1 MRPGSPRNRR
11 TCSLGSQELQ
21 ERVPKKKKARRVP
34 MNRPTMYRHK
44 RCVKFMVQRWASRH
58 RNFSPMLR
66 TQGLRYRYADDG
78 PELAFSDLDVGRG
91 KELLLLGASGTGK
104 TTLLHLIAGMRTP
117 DGGRRPPR
125 RPAFSALPT
134 AERDVARGQHM
145 GIVFQT
151 AHFVRSLTVSE
162 NLALAQTLAGLES
175 RRGPHRIP
183 AHRSRTLHK
192 LNARVDALSVG
203 EQQRVSIARAVVHG
217 PGIILADEPTSALDD
232 TNTDAVLD
240 LLRQQASDSGA
251 ALLIVTHDQRLKDR
265 MADRVELT
273 LNPTAE

>member
-1 MRPGSPRNRR
+1 
-11 TCSLGSQELQ
+11 
-21 ERVPKKKKARRVP
+21 
-34 MNRPTMYRHK
+34 
-44 RCVKFMVQRWASRH
+44 
-58 RNFSPMLR
+58 MLR
-66 TQGLRYRYADDG
+66 TQGLRYRYADGG
-78 PELAFSDLDVGRG
+78 PEMAFPDLAVDRG
-91 KELLLLGASGTGK
+91 QELLLLGASGTGK

-117 DGGRRPPR
+117 DAGEVTLNGD
-125 RPAFSALPT
+125 AFSTLST
-134 AERDVARGQHM
+134 SDRDLARGRHM

-162 NLALAQTLAGLES
+162 NLALARTLAGLD
-175 RRGPHRIP
+175 PDPDRI
-183 AHRSRTLHK
+183 AELLAGLGLSHK

-232 TNTDAVLD
+232 VNTDAVLD
-240 LLRQQASDSGA
+240 LLRTQASEAGA

-273 LNPTAE
+273 PNPTAA

>member
-1 MRPGSPRNRR
+1 M
-11 TCSLGSQELQ
+11 LQ
-21 ERVPKKKKARRVP
+21 
-34 MNRPTMYRHK
+34 TD
-44 RCVKFMVQRWASRH
+44 
-58 RNFSPMLR
+58 
-66 TQGLRYRYADDG
+66 GLRYRYPGAQV
-78 PELAFSDLDVGRG
+78 ELAFPDLSLDRG
-91 KELLLLGASGTGK
+91 SELLLLGASGTGK

-117 DGGRRPPR
+117 SNGTVTLAGAPFSSLGTADRDRSRGRN
-125 RPAFSALPT
+125 
-134 AERDVARGQHM
+134 M

-162 NLALAQTLAGLES
+162 NLALARTLAGLE
-175 RRGPHRIP
+175 PDAARIE
-183 AHRSRTLHK
+183 SLLTGLGLSHK

-240 LLRQQASDSGA
+240 LLRQQASDTGA

-273 LNPTAE
+273 LNPTAA

>member
-1 MRPGSPRNRR
+1 
-11 TCSLGSQELQ
+11 
-21 ERVPKKKKARRVP
+21 
-34 MNRPTMYRHK
+34 
-44 RCVKFMVQRWASRH
+44 
-58 RNFSPMLR
+58 MLR
-66 TQGLRYRYADDG
+66 TQGLRYHYADGG
-78 PELAFSDLDVGRG
+78 PEMAFPDLDVDRG
-91 KELLLLGASGTGK
+91 QELLLLGASGTGK

-117 DGGRRPPR
+117 NAGEVTLNGD
-125 RPAFSALPT
+125 AFSTLST
-134 AERDVARGQHM
+134 TDRDLARGRHM

-162 NLALAQTLAGLES
+162 NLALARTLAGLD
-175 RRGPHRIP
+175 PDPDRI
-183 AHRSRTLHK
+183 AELLAGLGLSHK

-232 TNTDAVLD
+232 VNTDAVLD
-240 LLRQQASDSGA
+240 LLRTQASEAGA

-273 LNPTAE
+273 PNPTAA

>member
-1 MRPGSPRNRR
+1 
-11 TCSLGSQELQ
+11 
-21 ERVPKKKKARRVP
+21 
-34 MNRPTMYRHK
+34 
-44 RCVKFMVQRWASRH
+44 
-58 RNFSPMLR
+58 MLK
-66 TQGLRYRYADDG
+66 TQGLRYRYADGG
-78 PELAFSDLDVGRG
+78 PEMAFPDLSVDRG
-91 KELLLLGASGTGK
+91 QELLLLGASGTGK

-117 DGGRRPPR
+117 DNGEVTLNGA
-125 RPAFSALPT
+125 AFSSLPT
-134 AERDVARGQHM
+134 ADRDVARGRHM

-162 NLALAQTLAGLES
+162 NLALAQTLAGQNPDAGRIES
-175 RRGPHRIP
+175 LLSDLGL
-183 AHRSRTLHK
+183 SHK

-240 LLRQQASDSGA
+240 LLRTQASEAGA

-273 LNPTAE
+273 PNPTAA